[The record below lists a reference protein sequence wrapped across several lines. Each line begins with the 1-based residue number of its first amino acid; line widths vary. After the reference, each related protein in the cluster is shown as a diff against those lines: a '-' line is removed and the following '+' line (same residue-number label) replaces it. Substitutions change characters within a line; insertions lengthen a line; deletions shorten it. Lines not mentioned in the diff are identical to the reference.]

1 MTHDAKISRTL
12 ILTTTLAGGL
22 ALAGG
27 CTTPER
33 ATDVTTTGDEPA
45 TAMTA
50 IRGSESAMPQDEGE
64 RRAGR
69 MMEQRMQEFEQRVRA
84 DFDRREQQLVQR
96 FNEELNQRTQFLSES
111 FQRGLMEQAQ
121 HRDHM
126 FAQLSGRI
134 DEVHHR

>member
-84 DFDRREQQLVQR
+84 D
-96 FNEELNQRTQFLSES
+96 
-111 FQRGLMEQAQ
+111 
-121 HRDHM
+121 
-126 FAQLSGRI
+126 
-134 DEVHHR
+134 